1 MRRAEI
7 MLTFLAA
14 CGQASDREPETP
26 APAAAAATV
35 AEATRDAR
43 FDAAV
48 ARIEAY
54 RAALAGDYAAART
67 EAARAEVRAEA
78 RAYLIASIRDDLFP
92 LWLGTPWGLG
102 KNSTATRPHEP
113 GMTVGC
119 SYFVTSILGNA
130 GFQLDDRYRFAQ
142 APALDI
148 QRSLARGERA
158 VRRFLSI
165 PATELAEK
173 VATLPDG
180 LWLIGLSNHVGWVRV
195 EDGEVR
201 FVHASWSGDRQVT
214 DEDFAT
220 AHAIEVS
227 RKAGYFVSPVIV
239 DSAENDDLIDAWLR
253 GATIPFRG

>member
-1 MRRAEI
+1 MRRASI
-7 MLTFLAA
+7 LLFCLAA
-14 CGQASDREPETP
+14 CRPAPERDAETP
-26 APAAAAATV
+26 EPAPV
-35 AEATRDAR
+35 VEATREVR

-48 ARIEAY
+48 GRIAAR
-54 RAALAGDYAAART
+54 RAELAADYAAART

-78 RAYLIASIRDDLFP
+78 RAYLIEAIRGDLFP

-102 KNSTATRPHEP
+102 RNSTATRPHQP

-130 GFQLDDRYRFAQ
+130 GFTLDDRYRFAQ

-148 QRSLARGERA
+148 QKSLARGDRA

-165 PATELAEK
+165 PATELEEK
-173 VATLPDG
+173 VATLADG
-180 LWLIGLSNHVGWVRV
+180 LWLIGLSNHVGWVV
-195 EDGEVR
+195 VADGEVR

-214 DEDFAT
+214 DEDFGSAR
-220 AHAIEVS
+220 AIEVS

-239 DSAENDDLIDAWLR
+239 DSPENDALIDAWLR
-253 GATIPFRG
+253 GARIPFRGR